1 MEQHPS
7 LPLVAVS
14 GIDNT
19 VKMFAPVE
27 PAARPTPSFI
37 RTHLAKSI
45 IRTNMRRRS
54 YMEGSTLGRR
64 SLFTFLQNSGI
75 LADIPAEEGT
85 DRPAPV
91 QCHTQ

>member
-27 PAARPTPSFI
+27 PSARPIPSFS
-37 RTHLAKSI
+37 RTHLAESI
-45 IRTNMRRRS
+45 VRSNMRRRN

-64 SLFTFLQNSGI
+64 SLLTFLQNSGI
-75 LADIPAEEGT
+75 MAGMAAEEDT
-85 DRPAPV
+85 ARPAPV